1 MISTTTRFDRRARR
15 RAFTLVEVM
24 IGATIGSMLLLG
36 VLTSFLMLGRS
47 GANAANYAT
56 AENKVRRGLEV
67 FSQDV
72 RMAYS
77 TTWPANLVYTGATGM
92 PNAGLLCSPVLV
104 FGIPGQGY
112 VSYVYDTNPT
122 SPTYQSLYKIACEY
136 SLQTPSTPKQIL
148 VTNITSLAFVF
159 YNRTHGPAT
168 SFNDTKLVEL
178 TMNVLYTRATLV
190 GANTNLVSASF
201 TMRNK
206 TAN

>member
-1 MISTTTRFDRRARR
+1 MISTTTRFDPRAAR

-24 IGATIGSMLLLG
+24 IATSIGSMLLLG

-47 GANAANYAT
+47 GVNAANYAT
-56 AENKVRRGLEV
+56 AENKVRRGLEI

-77 TTWPANLVYTGATGM
+77 TTWPTGTVYTGATGT
-92 PNAGLLCSPVLV
+92 PTAGMLCSPILV

-112 VSYVYDTNPT
+112 VSYVYDTSPS
-122 SPTYQSLYKIACEY
+122 SPTYQCLYKIACEY
-136 SLQTPSTPKQIL
+136 SLQNPSTPKQIL

-159 YNRTHGPAT
+159 YNRTYGPAT

-178 TMNVLYTRATLV
+178 TMNVLYARATLV
-190 GANTNLVSASF
+190 AANTNLVSASF

-206 TAN
+206 AAN